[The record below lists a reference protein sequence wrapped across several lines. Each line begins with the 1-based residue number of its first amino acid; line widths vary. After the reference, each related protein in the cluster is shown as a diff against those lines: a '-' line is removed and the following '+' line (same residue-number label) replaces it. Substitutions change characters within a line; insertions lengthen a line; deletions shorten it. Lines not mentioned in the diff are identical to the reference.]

1 MDFDQLLET
10 YFDNFVSQEVPHM
23 LAEFVAEVLADRDIN
38 GVEPSDEDYLYIAQV
53 QRIVGARAMLPA
65 A

>member
-1 MDFDQLLET
+1 MDFEQLFET
-10 YFDNFVSQEVPHM
+10 YFNAFVSKEVPHM
-23 LAEFVAEVLADRDIN
+23 LAKFVAEVLADRDIN
-38 GVEPSDEDYLYIAQV
+38 GVEPSDEDYLSIAQV